1 MAIEEALNIKSDERR
16 SVTVLGSTGS
26 VGTNTIDLILRSPD
40 RFSVDTLTGNSNVAL
55 LAEQAVSVNAKMAV
69 IADDTRYD
77 DLKAALSGTN
87 IEVAAGRTALIE
99 AATRPSDWVMASIVG
114 AAGLAPTLEAV
125 KRGAIVGLANKECLV
140 SAGEFFCREV
150 VAANARLIPVDSE
163 HSAIYQVFDF
173 DRPERI
179 ERIILTA
186 SGGPFRER
194 TLDTLQDV
202 TPAQAIAHPNWDMGA
217 KISVDSATMMNKGL
231 EFIEAYHLFP
241 VNSDQIDILVHPQ
254 SVIHSMVEYVD
265 ASVLA
270 QLGTPDMRTP
280 IAFALAWPDRMEAPS
295 PRLKLEDIQ
304 TLTFEAPDPERFP
317 AIRLTR
323 EALDI
328 GGTAPTVLNAAN
340 EIAVELFLTSKL
352 SFLNIAHVVEETM
365 QEIPKSNLGSLD
377 DVYAI
382 DIEARRVAAEIAAKH
397 TL

>member
-1 MAIEEALNIKSDERR
+1 MALEEVLNIKSNERR

-26 VGTNTIDLILRSPD
+26 VGTSTIDLILRSPG
-40 RFSVDTLTGNSNVAL
+40 RFSVDTLTGNSNAAL
-55 LAEQAVSVNAKMAV
+55 LAEQAIQVNAKMAV
-69 IADDTRYD
+69 IADETRYD

-87 IEVAAGRTALIE
+87 IYVSAGRNALIE
-99 AATRPSDWVMASIVG
+99 AASRPSDWVMASIVG

-125 KRGAIVGLANKECLV
+125 RRGAVVGLANKECLV

-150 VAANARLIPVDSE
+150 AAANARLIPVDSE

-173 DRPERI
+173 ERPERV

-202 TPAQAIAHPNWDMGA
+202 TPAQAVAHPNWDMGA
-217 KISVDSATMMNKGL
+217 KISVDSSTMMNKGL

-241 VNSDQIDILVHPQ
+241 VNSEQIEILVHPQ

-265 ASVLA
+265 SSVLA

-280 IAFALAWPDRMEAPS
+280 IAYALAWPDRMETPS
-295 PRLKLEDIQ
+295 SRLKLEDIQ
-304 TLTFEAPDPERFP
+304 ILTFEAPDPERFP

-323 EALDI
+323 EALNI

-340 EIAVELFLTSKL
+340 EIAVELFLTEKL

-365 QEIPKSNLGSLD
+365 QQIPRSNLGSLD

-382 DIEARRVAAEIAAKH
+382 DTEARRVAAEIAAKH